1 MITTI
6 KTTSKGTR
14 LYFSFEPSSLRRE
27 YLNYGEPFRG
37 VFLDK
42 KDKEFYI
49 FLDDLYPLM
58 DMPTVRSALKAKK
71 ITILQDPID
80 NALITAEDAFDL
92 LAHLSTVSVRNKLFF
107 KLYLDEI
114 YLPTR
119 VDQIDQYQEA
129 QIYKETLEN
138 FLEKEKKEHCPLR
151 DSL

>member
-14 LYFSFEPSSLRRE
+14 LYFSFEPSSLRGNLPYE
-27 YLNYGEPFRG
+27 DPFRG

-49 FLDDLYPLM
+49 FLNDLYPLI
-58 DMPTVRSALKAKK
+58 DVSIVGATLKAKK
-71 ITILQDPID
+71 ITTLQDPID
-80 NALITAEDAFDL
+80 GALITAEDAFDL
-92 LAHLSTVSVRNKLFF
+92 LAHLSTISVRYKLFF
-107 KLYLDEI
+107 KIYLDEV

-119 VDQIDQYQEA
+119 VELIDQYQEA
-129 QIYKETLEN
+129 HTYKETLEN
-138 FLEKEKKEHCPLR
+138 FLEKKEHCCLR